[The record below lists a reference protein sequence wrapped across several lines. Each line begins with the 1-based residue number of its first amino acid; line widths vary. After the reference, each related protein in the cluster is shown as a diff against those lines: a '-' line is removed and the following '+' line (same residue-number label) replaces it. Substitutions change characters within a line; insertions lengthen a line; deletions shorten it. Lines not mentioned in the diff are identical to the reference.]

1 MKHPERVLVVCLCT
15 KRSLDAVQW
24 GVSFARNYGA
34 ELFVTHIV
42 HNPFGLEGW
51 NLPISSAKTIEDEF
65 AKLLEDA
72 RKDLHNYIKTE
83 DTEGLAIHESVIQG
97 DPVQEIT
104 KFISEKNI
112 ELMVMTAHE
121 QGHLEHLLRG
131 HDIRELIRKMPCS
144 MFLVKRELEY
154 KHYA

>member
-51 NLPISSAKTIEDEF
+51 NLPLSSAKTIDDEF
-65 AKLLEDA
+65 TKLLEQS
-72 RKDLHNYIKTE
+72 RKDLQDYIETE
-83 DTEGLAIHESVIQG
+83 DTEGLTIHESVLQG
-97 DPVQEIT
+97 EPVQEIT

-121 QGHLEHLLRG
+121 QGYLEHMLRG

-154 KHYA
+154 TRYE

>member
-51 NLPISSAKTIEDEF
+51 NLPLSSAKTIEDEYT
-65 AKLLEDA
+65 KLLEQS
-72 RKDLHNYIKTE
+72 RKDLQDYIKTE
-83 DTEGLAIHESVIQG
+83 DTEGMTIHESVIQG
-97 DPVQEIT
+97 EPVQEIT

-121 QGHLEHLLRG
+121 QGYLEHMLRG

-144 MFLVKRELEY
+144 MFLVKRDLEY
-154 KHYA
+154 THYE

>member
-51 NLPISSAKTIEDEF
+51 NLPLSSAKTIDDEF
-65 AKLLEDA
+65 TKLLEQS
-72 RKDLHNYIKTE
+72 RKDLQEYIETE
-83 DTEGLAIHESVIQG
+83 DTEGLTIHESVLQG
-97 DPVQEIT
+97 EPVQEIT

-121 QGHLEHLLRG
+121 QGYLEHMLRG

-154 KHYA
+154 TRYE

>member
-51 NLPISSAKTIEDEF
+51 NLPLSSAKTIDDEF
-65 AKLLEDA
+65 TKLLEQS
-72 RKDLHNYIKTE
+72 RKDLQDYIETE
-83 DTEGLAIHESVIQG
+83 DTEGLTIHESVLQG
-97 DPVQEIT
+97 EPVQEII

-121 QGHLEHLLRG
+121 QGYLEHMLRG

-154 KHYA
+154 TRYE

>member
-51 NLPISSAKTIEDEF
+51 NLPLSSAKTIDDEF
-65 AKLLEDA
+65 TKLLEQS
-72 RKDLHNYIKTE
+72 RKDLQEYIETE
-83 DTEGLAIHESVIQG
+83 DTEGLTIHESVLQG
-97 DPVQEIT
+97 EPVQEII

-121 QGHLEHLLRG
+121 QGYLEHMLRG

-154 KHYA
+154 TRYE

>member
-51 NLPISSAKTIEDEF
+51 NLPLSSAKTIEDEYT
-65 AKLLEDA
+65 KLLEQS
-72 RKDLHNYIKTE
+72 RKDLQDYIKTE
-83 DTEGLAIHESVIQG
+83 DTEGMTIHESVIQG
-97 DPVQEIT
+97 DRIT
-104 KFISEKNI
+104 SYNVCYTK
-112 ELMVMTAHE
+112 
-121 QGHLEHLLRG
+121 LLRVPECQRNG
-131 HDIRELIRKMPCS
+131 SQRRGDR
-144 MFLVKRELEY
+144 
-154 KHYA
+154 